1 MLVIRCDWAVPC
13 VQVLTLLLTS
23 LCRFW
28 ESVKFSTAS
37 KSRVTRPGDRR
48 EIWVPILT
56 PSTLSEVRWV
66 LGSESLED
74 GEEEEEL
81 LEKNNNDSQDRLDR
95 VTGCVR
101 CDQVPVR
108 WTFQLTF
115 PSLRFKD
122 VGDGSDTQYLSSSD
136 PNKYS
141 TSKICPLLFF

>member
-1 MLVIRCDWAVPC
+1 MWLGSGVCRCWHYYSPPSAGSGNQLNSPQPVNPG
-13 VQVLTLLLTS
+13 S
-23 LCRFW
+23 L
-28 ESVKFSTAS
+28 AL
-37 KSRVTRPGDRR
+37 
-48 EIWVPILT
+48 EIEERSECTNINS
-56 PSTLSEVRWV
+56 STLSEVRWV

-101 CDQVPVR
+101 CVQVPVR